1 MENEKPQVIKNKC
14 WIAEDGSQGDCDVV
28 IFNEDDLNED
38 QWEIFNN
45 LAENEMFNFVKSV
58 ITGDEGDL
66 DRCRLMCVCS
76 PEEKEH

>member
-14 WIAEDGSQGDCDVV
+14 WIADDNSQGQGDVV

-45 LAENEMFNFVKSV
+45 LAESEMFEFVKSV
-58 ITGDEGDL
+58 INGEDDTFVF
-66 DRCRLMCVCS
+66 MS
-76 PEEKEH
+76 NT